1 MQRTVGVVNLANL
14 ERVNDPDGF
23 VFYLIY
29 SDFSKGSIAFD
40 AVELCELVA
49 MLGASNETILA
60 DALKQQ
66 REEKDAEDEQEI

>member
-1 MQRTVGVVNLANL
+1 MANL
-14 ERVNDPDGF
+14 ECVNDPDGF
-23 VFYLIY
+23 VFYPNY

-40 AVELCELVA
+40 AVELCKLVA

>member
-1 MQRTVGVVNLANL
+1 MANL
-14 ERVNDPDGF
+14 ERVNDPGGF
-23 VFYLIY
+23 VFYRIY

-49 MLGASNETILA
+49 MFDAANETILA

-66 REEKDAEDEQEI
+66 REEKAEWYKKPHNAE